1 MDIVG
6 RYSRSREIY
15 FVSPLLPRVS
25 LKGNPWQIVATAH
38 VEMHAGKAAEFIA
51 EDLRSSS
58 VLVISTA
65 NADESKYISA
75 FMKQI
80 RTQGSSVPAREI
92 DVGSFGSDIS
102 SLDDFLQPG
111 LNVLVVPSQSSTFW
125 KIQIG
130 RASCRERV
138 CQYV

>member
-1 MDIVG
+1 MMKPELAESKLIVGPVFPTGMDIVG

-25 LKGNPWQIVATAH
+25 LKGNPWQIVATAP

-80 RTQGSSVPAREI
+80 RKQGSSVPAREI
-92 DVGSFGSDIS
+92 DE
-102 SLDDFLQPG
+102 
-111 LNVLVVPSQSSTFW
+111 
-125 KIQIG
+125 IG
-130 RASCRERV
+130 RASCWERGW
-138 CQYV
+138 

>member
-1 MDIVG
+1 
-6 RYSRSREIY
+6 
-15 FVSPLLPRVS
+15 
-25 LKGNPWQIVATAH
+25 
-38 VEMHAGKAAEFIA
+38 MHSGKAAEFIS

-65 NADESKYISA
+65 NADDSKYISA

-102 SLDDFLQPG
+102 SLDDFFHHG
-111 LNVLVVPSQSSTFW
+111 LNVLVVRSKSSIFW
-125 KIQIG
+125 RILLSYLYMKGDSRRFEFIVRKCTRQN
-130 RASCRERV
+130 SS
-138 CQYV
+138 